1 MVYKVC
7 YNEEVTYGEMF
18 DQQNICKAD
27 VAILIMRW
35 VALNAE
41 CQTKKLC
48 LKKCPNLHQ
57 LWLTFY
63 AHYFVFNL
71 CANFGE
77 CIIFCTT
84 IFNRRLFLSSEQI
97 RDLSEIFIKH
107 GASLLA
113 TPIKQLCNL
122 SISSG
127 RFPNACKIAKLN
139 PLFKKGPKTDPK
151 N

>member
-1 MVYKVC
+1 MRLSSFDRRELEITVNDCKLVYKVC

-97 RDLSEIFIKH
+97 RDLHRVSARHYTSFMYNSR
-107 GASLLA
+107 GS
-113 TPIKQLCNL
+113 
-122 SISSG
+122 
-127 RFPNACKIAKLN
+127 AKV
-139 PLFKKGPKTDPK
+139 
-151 N
+151 